1 MYGVAKLK
9 QENLVLSIPKRV
21 DRYIDIING
30 VVYSVSNQ
38 LGILYV
44 VSQVKCFANFL
55 QSSSADAIQGC
66 KMCNS
71 CL

>member
-21 DRYIDIING
+21 DRYIDIFNG

-38 LGILYV
+38 LGMLYV
-44 VSQVKCFANFL
+44 VSQVK
-55 QSSSADAIQGC
+55 
-66 KMCNS
+66 
-71 CL
+71 